1 MVGSSEQRSE
11 VWRGLR
17 KKTSGGLVKADLIK
31 NKRGKVV
38 SAKKSQQA
46 SNQNNLGLWLREKG
60 KKVAKADMIRKKS
73 APPPGAPISKK
84 PPKKKA
90 APKAKPKAAP
100 KAKPKPAAPKPK
112 AAAPKPK
119 PAAPKPKPA
128 APKPKAAAPKA
139 APKKVRQKPKAAVV
153 RKKINPITQQ
163 PYDKT
168 EASGYVADS
177 KVSLD
182 NLKRTSMRPRRR
194 RRGEALDWS
203 SHEVLG
209 SY

>member
-112 AAAPKPK
+112 PV
-119 PAAPKPKPA
+119 APKPKPA

-139 APKKVRQKPKAAVV
+139 AKVRQKPKAAVV

-163 PYDKT
+163 PYDKV
-168 EASGYVADS
+168 SGSQGYVEKG